1 MKTLRRTVCLLGIA
15 ANLVVAGGAIA
26 PTRAAA
32 PWTDTSRARVRPL
45 EHPTLETRLERS
57 MPSADSGF
65 AFVAFGDQRAIADRE
80 WPAMMRHIGRLA
92 ARDARLLFMIDT
104 GDIVENG
111 SHADQ
116 FATMQDIL
124 KPAQS
129 LPYLV
134 AVGNHEVHNNRGM
147 RARANLARCLGA
159 LDPRFSPARMYYR
172 KDAGPLR
179 MLFLDT
185 NDFVYA
191 ESSEPGAGAGAGAGA
206 ARDARGAGRRARA
219 QMEWLAR
226 ELSQPERAGQTTIVV
241 MHHPFVQ
248 SSAKHRAQ
256 AIALWDYASGGRRL
270 VDMLLD
276 GGVDLVLAGHT
287 HTYER
292 FRVTRADGRSLRLVN
307 LSGRSRNSFLWF
319 GAASRRARD
328 IRGGETRFLRD
339 AGWRLGAFR
348 VVQEEL
354 MLAHAEADQFAR
366 FDVSSAGALRMTLAY
381 LKGPR
386 FESVRWAEPVEIYS
400 NSVR

>member
-1 MKTLRRTVCLLGIA
+1 MIALRRIGVVFVA
-15 ANLVVAGGAIA
+15 AAAFIVAVALVA
-26 PTRAAA
+26 PPPARAAA
-32 PWTDTSRARVRPL
+32 PWTETSRTRVRAL
-45 EHPTLETRLERS
+45 EHPTLEQRLERLT
-57 MPSADSGF
+57 PSADSGF

-134 AVGNHEVHNNRGM
+134 AVGNHEVDNNRGM

-159 LDPRFSPARMYYR
+159 LDARFAPARMYYR
-172 KDAGPLR
+172 KDVGPLR
-179 MLFLDT
+179 IFFLDT
-185 NDFVYA
+185 NDLVYTDSM
-191 ESSEPGAGAGAGAGA
+191 EIGASA
-206 ARDARGAGRRARA
+206 ARAARSRGRA
-219 QMEWLAR
+219 QMAWLAR
-226 ELSQPERAGQTTIVV
+226 ELSQPERDGQATVVV

-256 AIALWDYASGGRRL
+256 AIALWEFESAGRRL
-270 VDMLLD
+270 VDAFLD

-292 FRVTRADGRSLRLVN
+292 FRVARADGRSLRLVN
-307 LSGRSRNSFLWF
+307 LSGRPRNSFLWF

-328 IRGGETRFLRD
+328 MRGVEARVLRD
-339 AGWRLGAFR
+339 AGWRLGALR
-348 VVQEEL
+348 VTQEEW
-354 MLAHAEADQFAR
+354 MPASEEADQFAR
-366 FDVSSAGALRMTLAY
+366 FDVSPAGAIRMTLGY
-381 LKGPR
+381 LAGPA
-386 FESVRWAEPVEIYS
+386 FERVRWGKPVEIYS
-400 NSVR
+400 NSTR